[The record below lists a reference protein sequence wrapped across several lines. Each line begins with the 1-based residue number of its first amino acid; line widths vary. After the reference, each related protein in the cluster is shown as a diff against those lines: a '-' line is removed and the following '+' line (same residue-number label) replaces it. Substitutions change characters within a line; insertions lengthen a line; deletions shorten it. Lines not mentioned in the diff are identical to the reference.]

1 MIWILIGAAVIAAIL
16 LLAYWIG
23 EATMMDDDE

>member
-1 MIWILIGAAVIAAIL
+1 MIWILIGAILLAAIL

-23 EATMMDDDE
+23 EATMDEN

>member
-1 MIWILIGAAVIAAIL
+1 MIWILIGAILLAAIL

-23 EATMMDDDE
+23 EATMDEEE

>member
-1 MIWILIGAAVIAAIL
+1 MIWILIVAAVLAAIL
-16 LLAYWIG
+16 LFAYWIG